1 MCMNKKD
8 IEYFKDKLQKERTL
22 LEDELKSVGQTDPDN
37 PGEWKAISADNEV
50 DSADENDVA
59 DRFEELEENEMII
72 NQLEP
77 QLNEVIAALV
87 RVEQGKYGLCS
98 VCGEVIE
105 KDRLEANPSAK
116 TCKKHMHD

>member
-1 MCMNKKD
+1 MNKKD

-37 PGEWKAISADNEV
+37 PGEWKATSADNEV